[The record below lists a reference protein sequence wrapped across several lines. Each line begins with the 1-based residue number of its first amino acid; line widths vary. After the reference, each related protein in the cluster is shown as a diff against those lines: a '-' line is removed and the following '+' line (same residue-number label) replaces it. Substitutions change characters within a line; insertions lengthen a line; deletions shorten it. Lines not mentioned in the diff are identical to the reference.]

1 MKLRSA
7 VVFTFL
13 LVGLALSAF
22 AADVSGQWTSTFTT
36 QIGEQ
41 HYTYTFKVDGE
52 KLTGTAKNDMG
63 SSEIANGTVK
73 GDDISFVENLDFN
86 GNKIEITYTGKIAG
100 DEIKFTRKVG
110 EFATEELVAKRV
122 K

>member
-7 VVFTFL
+7 VVFAF
-13 LVGLALSAF
+13 VAMRLAWSAF
-22 AADVSGQWTSTFTT
+22 AADISGQWTSTFTT

-41 HYTYTFKVDGE
+41 HYTYTFKVDAE

-63 SSEIANGTVK
+63 SSEIVNGTVK
-73 GDDISFVENLDFN
+73 GDDISFVENIDFN

-100 DEIKFTRKVG
+100 DEIKFT
-110 EFATEELVAKRV
+110 
-122 K
+122 